1 MIVNIK
7 DFGAVGDN
15 KTVNTVAIQKAI
27 DACAEAGGGKVVV
40 EDGIYVFGTIILK
53 DNVNLHIDVTA
64 TLKASPDEKD
74 FPEISEEIA
83 SHVNAK
89 RLTRWSNSCVIFAN
103 ECKNIALTGRGAID
117 CNGGEFVEL
126 RDKDDECGLV
136 YKQKRSKNPGR
147 AIFLTGCEN
156 VLVEDLTFKDAP
168 AGWMFWI
175 HDCDFVKFTKC
186 NVVSNLHYPNSD
198 GIHLN
203 CSRNVVISDCNLVCG
218 DDCIIVRANSASLK
232 ENKPSEKVTVTNCNL
247 TSYANGIRL
256 GWINDGTIRNCT
268 FSNITMTDTSYGIGI
283 SLPSLKVKEG
293 DFLAADVGR
302 EATLVENI
310 SFDNI
315 IMDKI
320 TRYPVDINIGEGQQ
334 MVEGI
339 RNIYFSNI
347 HSKSILMPQIVGRK
361 ENKVE
366 NIKFSDC
373 SFKVYDGKDI
383 ESLEVHGY
391 GSVKE
396 ISEPMLKVK
405 YAKNVVFDNTSFDSE
420 I

>member
-15 KTVNTVAIQKAI
+15 KTVNTVAIQNAI

-64 TLKASPDEKD
+64 TLKASANAED

-103 ECKNIALTGRGAID
+103 ECKNISLTGRGVID

-136 YKQKRSKNPGR
+136 YKQKRTTNPGR

-168 AGWMFWI
+168 AGWMFWV
-175 HDCDFVKFTKC
+175 HDCDFVNFTKC
-186 NVVSNLHYPNSD
+186 KVTSNLHYPNSD

-203 CSRNVVISDCNLVCG
+203 CSRNVNVSDCNLVCG

-256 GWINDGTIRNCT
+256 GWINDGVIKNCT

-293 DFLAADVGR
+293 DIVAADVGR

-310 SFDNI
+310 SFNNI
-315 IMDKI
+315 IMEKI

-366 NIKFSDC
+366 NIKFSNC
-373 SFKVYDGKDI
+373 SFKVYDGNDI
-383 ESLEVHGY
+383 ENLEVHGY